1 MEALLTSV
9 PAFLFALGAIVF
21 VHELGHHL
29 VAKMFGVR
37 VLVFSLG
44 FGKRLWGFERR
55 GTDYRLSLVPLGG
68 YVRMGGELPE
78 ERTGDA
84 SDFLS
89 KPRWQRILVYLA
101 GPAMNVVLSVAL
113 IAAVFMAGIEM
124 QAMQDI
130 PAVIGVVEEGSAGE
144 AAGLEP
150 GDRIVRIG
158 GEAVDKWKEVAFVFA
173 TSPERPVELELMRGD
188 ALVRAV
194 VTPSLVPRYE
204 FGDAGVYPRLL
215 LRMSRIL
222 PGSPAESAGF
232 KSGDE
237 VRRVDGRVMSDVDQ
251 FVAYVQARAATE
263 IQLEVLRRKASPWKG
278 AQDQRLTLA
287 VVPEDVSGKGR
298 IGVEIGSYRRLSV
311 GEAVV
316 ESVKYNI
323 EIVDKSIQL
332 LGMLLTNKIAPK
344 SALSG
349 PIEIA
354 AWSGRAAQR
363 GFKDLLYTIGFL
375 SISIG
380 FMNLLPIPV
389 LDGGHISILVV
400 ESLMRRD
407 LSLGI
412 KERITQLGFMMLMT
426 LMAVVI
432 FFDLSK
438 NLPSLFS
445 GS

>member
-1 MEALLTSV
+1 MEALLTSI

-29 VAKMFGVR
+29 VAKLFGVR

-55 GTDYRLSLVPLGG
+55 GTDYRISLVPLGG

-101 GPAMNVVLSVAL
+101 GPAMNVVLSIAL
-113 IAAVFMAGIEM
+113 IAGVFMAGIEM

-144 AAGLEP
+144 AAGLKP

-173 TSPERPVELELMRGD
+173 TSPERPVELELMRDGV
-188 ALVRAV
+188 AVRAV
-194 VTPSLVPRYE
+194 VTPSTVPRYE
-204 FGDAGVYPRLL
+204 FGDAGVYPKLL
-215 LRMSRIL
+215 LRLSRIL
-222 PGSPAESAGF
+222 PDTPAERAGF

-237 VRRVDGRVMSDVDQ
+237 VRRVDGRVMSDVEE
-251 FVAYVQARAATE
+251 FITYVQGHAATE
-263 IQLEVLRRKASPWKG
+263 IRLEVLRRK
-278 AQDQRLTLA
+278 QLLTLP
-287 VVPEDVSGKGR
+287 VTPEEVDGKGR
-298 IGVEIGSYRRLSV
+298 IGVEIGSYRRLSM

-323 EIVDKSIQL
+323 EIIDKSIQL
-332 LGMLLTNKIAPK
+332 LGMLLTNDIAPK

-400 ESLMRRD
+400 ESLIRRD

-438 NLPSLFS
+438 NLPSLF

>member
-1 MEALLTSV
+1 MEAFLTSV

-21 VHELGHHL
+21 VHELGHHV
-29 VAKMFGVR
+29 VAKLFGVR
-37 VLVFSLG
+37 VMVFSLG
-44 FGKRLWGFERR
+44 FGKRLWGFERG
-55 GTDYRLSLVPLGG
+55 GTDYRLSVIPLGG

-78 ERTGDA
+78 ERTGDS

-101 GPAMNVVLSVAL
+101 GPAMNVVLSILL
-113 IAAVFMAGIEM
+113 IAGVFMAGIEM
-124 QAMQDI
+124 QAMQEI
-130 PAVIGVVEEGSAGE
+130 PTVIGVVEEGSAGE
-144 AAGLEP
+144 AAGLQP
-150 GDRIVRIG
+150 GDRIVRIS

-173 TSPERPVELELMRGD
+173 TSPERPVEVEVTRDGTTIQTI
-188 ALVRAV
+188 
-194 VTPSLVPRYE
+194 VTPQIVPRYE
-204 FGDAGVYPRLL
+204 FGDAGIYPKLL
-215 LRMSRIL
+215 LRFSKIV
-222 PGSPAESAGF
+222 PDSPAMRAGF

-237 VRRVDGRVMSDVDQ
+237 VRRVDGRLMSNVED
-251 FVAYVQARAATE
+251 FIEYVQGHAATP
-263 IQLEVLRRKASPWKG
+263 IDIEVLRREMSLFSG
-278 AQDQRLTLA
+278 AQERQLTLR
-287 VVPEDVSGKGR
+287 VIPEEVEGKGR
-298 IGVEIGSYRRLSV
+298 IGVELGSYRRLSIA
-311 GEAVV
+311 EAIV

-323 EIVDKSIQL
+323 EIVDKSVQL
-332 LGMLLTNKIAPK
+332 LGMLLTNEIAPK

-363 GFKDLLYTIGFL
+363 SFKELLYTIGFL

-389 LDGGHISILVV
+389 LDGGHISILLV
-400 ESLMRRD
+400 ESLLRRD

-438 NLPSLFS
+438 NLPALFA

>member
-1 MEALLTSV
+1 MEAFLTSV

-29 VAKMFGVR
+29 VAKFFGVR

-44 FGKRLWGFERR
+44 FGKRLWGFERQ
-55 GTDYRLSLVPLGG
+55 GTDYRVSLVPLGG

-113 IAAVFMAGIEM
+113 IAGVFMAGIEM

-130 PAVIGVVEEGSAGE
+130 PAVIGVVEKGSSGE
-144 AAGLEP
+144 AAGLLP
-150 GDRIVRIG
+150 GDRIVRVD

-173 TSPERPVELELMRGD
+173 TSPERPVALELMRNG
-188 ALVRAV
+188 AAVRAIV
-194 VTPSLVPRYE
+194 IPSTVPRYE
-204 FGDAGVYPRLL
+204 LGDAGVYPKLL
-215 LRMSRIL
+215 LRLSRIL
-222 PGSPAESAGF
+222 PDSPAKRAGF

-237 VRRVDGRVMSDVDQ
+237 VRRVDGRTVSDVDE
-251 FVAYVQARAATE
+251 FVAYVQAHAATE
-263 IQLEVLRRKASPWKG
+263 IQLEVLRGK
-278 AQDQRLTLA
+278 QLLTVA
-287 VVPEDVSGKGR
+287 VVPDEIDGKGR
-298 IGVEIGSYRRLSV
+298 IGVELGSYRRLSLA
-311 GEAVV
+311 EAVV

-332 LGMLLTNKIAPK
+332 LGMLMTNEIAPK

-389 LDGGHISILVV
+389 LDGGHVSILVV

>member
-1 MEALLTSV
+1 MVAFLTSV

-21 VHELGHHL
+21 VHEFGHHL
-29 VAKMFGVR
+29 VAKLFGVR
-37 VLVFSLG
+37 VMVFSLG
-44 FGKRLWGFERR
+44 FGKRLWGFERA
-55 GTDYRLSLVPLGG
+55 GTDYRVSLVPLGG

-101 GPAMNVVLSVAL
+101 GPAMNVVLSIVL
-113 IAAVFMAGIEM
+113 IAAVFMAGIQM

-130 PAVIGVVEEGSAGE
+130 PAIIGTIEEGSAGE
-144 AAGLEP
+144 AAGLQP
-150 GDRIVRIG
+150 GDRIVRAG
-158 GEAVDKWKEVAFVFA
+158 GETVDKWKDVAFIFA
-173 TSPERPVELELMRGD
+173 TSPERPVELEL
-188 ALVRAV
+188 VRDGTTLRVV
-194 VTPSLVPRYE
+194 VTPTTVPRYE
-204 FGDAGVYPRLL
+204 FGDAGVYPKLL
-215 LRMSRIL
+215 LRLSRIL
-222 PGSPAESAGF
+222 PDSPAERAGF

-237 VRRVDGRVMSDVDQ
+237 VRRVDGRVMSDVEE
-251 FVAYVQARAATE
+251 FVAYVQAHANTE
-263 IQLEVLRRKASPWKG
+263 IQLEVLRRDTSPWKG
-278 AQDQRLTLA
+278 AQEHRLTLP
-287 VVPEDVSGKGR
+287 VIPEEVSGKGR
-298 IGVEIGSYRRLSV
+298 IGVELGSYRRLSV
-311 GEAVV
+311 AQAVV
-316 ESVKYNI
+316 ESVKYNV
-323 EIVDKSIQL
+323 EIVDKSVQL
-332 LGMLLTNKIAPK
+332 LGMLLSNEIAPK

-363 GFKDLLYTIGFL
+363 SFKDLLFTIGFL

-389 LDGGHISILVV
+389 LDGGHISILLI
-400 ESLMRRD
+400 ESMMRRD

>member
-1 MEALLTSV
+1 MEAFLTSV

-29 VAKMFGVR
+29 VAKLFGVR

-84 SDFLS
+84 SDLLS

-113 IAAVFMAGIEM
+113 IAGVFMAGIEM
-124 QAMQDI
+124 QALQDI
-130 PAVIGVVEEGSAGE
+130 PSVIGVVEEGSAGE
-144 AAGLEP
+144 AAGLQP
-150 GDRIVRIG
+150 GDVIVRIDG
-158 GEAVDKWKEVAFVFA
+158 QAVDKWKDVAFVFA
-173 TSPERPVELELMRGD
+173 TSPERPVVLELMRDGG
-188 ALVRAV
+188 AVRAV
-194 VTPSLVPRYE
+194 VTPSTVPRYE
-204 FGDAGVYPRLL
+204 FGDAGIYPKLL
-215 LRMSRIL
+215 LRLSRIL
-222 PGSPAESAGF
+222 PDTPAQRAGF

-237 VRRVDGRVMSDVDQ
+237 VRRVDGRVMSDVEE
-251 FVAYVQARAATE
+251 FITYVQAHADTE
-263 IQLEVLRRKASPWKG
+263 IQLEVLRRETSPWKG
-278 AQDQRLTLA
+278 AQEQRITLP
-287 VVPEDVSGKGR
+287 VIPEDASGKGR
-298 IGVEIGSYRRLSV
+298 IGVEIGSYRRLSM

-323 EIVDKSIQL
+323 EIIDKSIQL
-332 LGMLLTNKIAPK
+332 LGMLLTNDIAPK

-438 NLPSLFS
+438 NLPSLF

>member
-1 MEALLTSV
+1 MEAFLTSV
-9 PAFLFALGAIVF
+9 PAFLFALGLIVF

-29 VAKMFGVR
+29 VAKLFGVR
-37 VLVFSLG
+37 VMVFSLG
-44 FGKRLWGFERR
+44 FGKRIWGFEHQ
-55 GTDYRLSLVPLGG
+55 GTDYRLSVVPLGG

-113 IAAVFMAGIEM
+113 IAGVFMAGIEM
-124 QAMQDI
+124 QAMQEI
-130 PAVIGVVEEGSAGE
+130 PSVVGTVEEDSPGAE
-144 AAGLEP
+144 AGLRP
-150 GDRIVRIG
+150 GDRITHIG

-173 TSPERPVELELMRGD
+173 TSPERPVEVVLLRDGAEMR
-188 ALVRAV
+188 VT
-194 VTPSLVPRYE
+194 VTPTKVPRYE
-204 FGDAGVYPRLL
+204 FGDAGIYPKLQL
-215 LRMSRIL
+215 KLSRIL
-222 PGSPAESAGF
+222 RDSPAERAGF

-237 VRRVDGRVMSDVDQ
+237 VRRVDGRAITDVEE
-251 FVAYVQARAATE
+251 FVAYIQAHAGTE
-263 IQLEVLRRKASPWKG
+263 VHLEVQRRK
-278 AQDQRLTLA
+278 QLLTLP
-287 VVPEDVSGKGR
+287 VTPEDASGKGR
-298 IGVEIGSYRRLSV
+298 IGVEIGSYRRLPL
-311 GEAVV
+311 GEAIV
-316 ESVKYNI
+316 ESVKYNV

-332 LGMLLTNKIAPK
+332 LGKLLSNELAPK

-389 LDGGHISILVV
+389 LDGGHISILLV

-412 KERITQLGFMMLMT
+412 KERITQVGFMMLMT

-438 NLPSLFS
+438 NLPSLF